1 MKAFLR
7 LLPAL
12 LPLLLT
18 ACGGREDDTFQLRG
32 QFADMNSGELYL
44 FTDAA
49 GDSRFDTLLVKDG
62 KFAYAGHADRTIELH
77 LFFPNALEQVIFA
90 GPGQRLSY
98 EAKANDLANFRVKGS
113 EENERM
119 NQFRSEAA
127 GQDSA
132 AVRQIARKYI
142 LQEPSSPVAL
152 HLFKR
157 YFLPAP
163 SAPHAEKLELLDSLL
178 AAQPAERQL
187 LLARTFLEQ
196 NRLAQPG
203 DTLPTLAIPL
213 RTQGDTLCIDPA
225 NPERPLLIVFWASWM
240 PRNWELLTALR
251 EVHRQYN
258 EKDGQ
263 PLPQPAI
270 DILAISLDT
279 QIYQWENHVD
289 DADSLAIHHTC
300 DGHAWLSPNVQPF
313 AITQLPT
320 YILADGQA
328 VIQARGT
335 RIEEIKN
342 KVRTLFE

>member
-1 MKAFLR
+1 MKVIR
-7 LLPAL
+7 LLLPTL
-12 LPLLLT
+12 LILLIV
-18 ACGGREDDTFQLRG
+18 ACGRRSDNSFQLRG

-44 FTDAA
+44 FIDAA
-49 GDSRFDTLLVKDG
+49 SDSRFDTLLVKDG
-62 KFAYAGHADRTIELH
+62 KFAYAGHADRPVEIH

-119 NQFRSEAA
+119 NQFRAEAT

-132 AVRQIARKYI
+132 TVRQIARKYI
-142 LQEPSSPVAL
+142 LQETASPVAL

-163 SAPHAEKLELLDSLL
+163 SASHAEKLELLDSLL
-178 AAQPAERQL
+178 AAQPSERQL
-187 LLARTFLEQ
+187 LLARTLLEQ
-196 NRLAQPG
+196 NRLALPG
-203 DTLPTLAIPL
+203 DTLPTLTIPL
-213 RTQGDTLCIDPA
+213 RAEGDTLRIDPA
-225 NPERPLLIVFWASWM
+225 NASRPLLIAFWASWM

-251 EVHRQYN
+251 EVHRKYN
-258 EKDGQ
+258 EDDGL

-289 DADSLAIHHTC
+289 DADSLAIHHAC
-300 DGHAWLSPNVQPF
+300 DGHAWLSPSVQPF
-313 AITQLPT
+313 AVTQLPT
-320 YILADGQA
+320 YILADRQA

-335 RIEEIKN
+335 RIDQIKID
-342 KVRTLFE
+342 VRKLLE